1 MKRIFYIVLFLNV
14 LVFSQ
19 TEKPQYSL
27 DVNYYYGS
35 ILPHSE
41 KIKHLIS
48 AHPEGVFLSFQ
59 QKTFGD
65 KEWQRR
71 LNYPD
76 IGFTF
81 HYQNNHNPTLGD
93 LYGIFAH
100 YSFYFLKRNLQLR
113 VGQGFAY
120 NTNPYHKEKNYK
132 NLAFGT
138 RIMPSTFFM
147 LNFQK
152 ENIWEGL
159 GLRAGTFLIHHSNGT
174 IKTPN
179 TSINTVGANIGLH
192 YTLDHTNER
201 NYRIRE
207 PVDSIFYRPIKYS
220 VTLRSGIHESNIIG
234 SGQHPFYFIAVHAD
248 KQFTE
253 SSAFQ
258 LGLDLF
264 LSMKTKKEIEMMAV
278 SFPELGISP
287 DTDYKRVGVF
297 VGYELF
303 INRLSFEAQFG
314 YYLHDEY
321 KANQD
326 VYQHI
331 GLKYYFHPKIFA
343 GMGLKTH
350 FSKAEAFD
358 LSVGLR
364 L

>member
-1 MKRIFYIVLFLNV
+1 MRNIIYILL
-14 LVFSQ
+14 LLCSDVFSQ
-19 TEKPQYSL
+19 VDEAQFSI
-27 DVNYYYGS
+27 DVNYYHGS

-41 KIKHLIS
+41 KIKHLITE
-48 AHPEGVFLSFQ
+48 HPEGVFIAAQ
-59 QKTFGD
+59 RKTFGEKD
-65 KEWQRR
+65 WQER

-76 IGFTF
+76 IGLTL

-93 LYGIFAH
+93 LYGLFAH
-100 YSFYFLKRNLQLR
+100 YNFYFLKRNLQLR

-120 NTNPYHKEKNYK
+120 NTNPYHKDKNYR
-132 NLAFGT
+132 NHAFGT
-138 RIMPSTFFM
+138 HWMPSTFFM
-147 LNFQK
+147 LNYQK
-152 ENIWEGL
+152 EMLWEGF

-179 TSINTVGANIGLH
+179 TSINTVGANFGLH
-192 YTLDHTNER
+192 YTFDHQNKINYKTKDKLDST
-201 NYRIRE
+201 
-207 PVDSIFYRPIKYS
+207 FYQPIKYS

-234 SGQHPFYFIAVHAD
+234 SGQYPFYFIAFHAD
-248 KQFTE
+248 KQITQ

-278 SFPELGISP
+278 SFPELGIGSN
-287 DTDYKRVGVF
+287 TDYKKVGVF

-303 INRLSFEAQFG
+303 LNRLSFETQFG
-314 YYLHDEY
+314 YYIHDEY
-321 KANQD
+321 KADQA

-358 LSVGLR
+358 LSVGVR